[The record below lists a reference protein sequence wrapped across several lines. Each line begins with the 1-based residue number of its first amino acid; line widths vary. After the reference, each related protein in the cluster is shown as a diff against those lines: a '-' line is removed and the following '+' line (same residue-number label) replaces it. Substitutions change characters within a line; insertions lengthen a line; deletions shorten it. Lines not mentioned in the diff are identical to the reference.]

1 METANLDEEL
11 ILTKFDQ
18 RVNEGIVIYQDY
30 QTEIFSDQ
38 GFSLEFRLLSGF
50 VNKPTVSKDPS
61 PPSQSGCRLGSDIDV
76 SGFEVADVG
85 STHLIAF
92 NKFAAERPHL
102 LLLTQNGYR
111 RQHESLDHDD
121 ITSIWHVLTSFSQR
135 RFLIL
140 FNCGVDSGCSRLH
153 KHMQIFPAPDPDT
166 FPLWP
171 DSGDPL
177 VRASVPFRCFV
188 YRFEGRLPS
197 PDGLITIYRTLLRK
211 AEDALG
217 RRSSQ
222 EGAVPHNVVL
232 DRRWMLLIPRRARGL
247 GGVDVN
253 AAAMVGMIWVDT
265 EERIRMWKEQGPAH
279 ILAHVGIPANA
290 N

>member
-1 METANLDEEL
+1 METANLNEGA

-18 RVNEGIVIYQDY
+18 RVDEGIVIYQDY
-30 QTEIFSDQ
+30 HTEMYSDQ
-38 GFSLEFRLLSGF
+38 GFSLEFRLLAGF

-61 PPSQSGCRLGSDIDV
+61 PPTQSGCRPGSDIDV
-76 SGFEVADVG
+76 SGFEVDDLGA
-85 STHLIAF
+85 THLIAF

-111 RQHESLDHDD
+111 RQHESLDSDD
-121 ITSIWHVLTSFSQR
+121 FASIWNVLTSFSQR
-135 RFLIL
+135 RYLIL

-153 KHMQIFPAPDPDT
+153 KHMQIFPAPDPNKFT
-166 FPLWP
+166 LWP
-171 DSGDPL
+171 DSVDPA
-177 VRASVPFRCFV
+177 VRASVPFKYFL

-197 PDGLITIYRTLLRK
+197 ADGLITIYQTLLRK

-232 DRRWMLLIPRRARGL
+232 DQKWMLLVPRRARGL
-247 GGVDVN
+247 GRVDVN

-265 EERIRMWKEQGPAH
+265 KERIEMWKDQGPAN
-279 ILAHVGIPANA
+279 ILAQVGIPAVA
-290 N
+290 K